1 MTIDERITALL
12 RAICPRTF
20 CDFAPT
26 DTQRPY
32 CTYQVIGGEVLSYLD
47 PVVPG
52 KKNADVQVSIW
63 SNSRL
68 EASALMDQ
76 VEAAMITA
84 TNMQASPLSAAA
96 SDFDADMNVRSSR
109 QDFSVWADR

>member
-1 MTIDERITALL
+1 MTIDEKITALL
-12 RAICPRTF
+12 RTICARTY

-26 DTQRPY
+26 DTERPY

-47 PVVPG
+47 AVVPG
-52 KKNADVQVSIW
+52 KTNAEVQVSIW

-68 EASALMDQ
+68 EASALMNQ
-76 VEAAMITA
+76 VEVAMIMA
-84 TNMQASPLSAAA
+84 TNMQASALSAAA
-96 SDFDADMNVRSSR
+96 ADFDVDMNVRSSR